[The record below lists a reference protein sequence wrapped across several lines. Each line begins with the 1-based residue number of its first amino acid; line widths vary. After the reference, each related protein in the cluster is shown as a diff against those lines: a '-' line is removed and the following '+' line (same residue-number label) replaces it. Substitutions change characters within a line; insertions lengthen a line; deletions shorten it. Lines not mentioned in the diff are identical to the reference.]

1 MNKTLEEIELVCD
14 WIFHGTL
21 PTLQQE
27 REASKVAAYGPTPH
41 DVRRAKAWKKSRAE
55 ETRLNEIILVIAWLQ
70 DEHQGP
76 ENFRKIAYV
85 RKHGPTLKQV
95 QIAKNWKD
103 FRDNLILD

>member
-1 MNKTLEEIELVCD
+1 MNKELVMR
-14 WIFHGTL
+14 WIASRDDSSSL
-21 PTLQQE
+21 ELE
-27 REASKVAAYGPTPH
+27 RETNKVYIDGPTPKQVKQAEAWW
-41 DVRRAKAWKKSRAE
+41 DAKV
-55 ETRLNEIILVIAWLQ
+55 VIAWLQ

-103 FRDNLILD
+103 FRDNFRLD

>member
-1 MNKTLEEIELVCD
+1 MNKELV
-14 WIFHGTL
+14 I
-21 PTLQQE
+21 E
-27 REASKVAAYGPTPH
+27 
-41 DVRRAKAWKKSRAE
+41 
-55 ETRLNEIILVIAWLQ
+55 WLQ

-103 FRDNLILD
+103 FRDNFRLD